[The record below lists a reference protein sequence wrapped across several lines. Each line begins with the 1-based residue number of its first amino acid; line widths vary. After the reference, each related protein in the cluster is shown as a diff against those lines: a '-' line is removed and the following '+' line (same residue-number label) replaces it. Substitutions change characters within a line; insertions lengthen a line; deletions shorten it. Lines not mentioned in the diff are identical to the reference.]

1 MREKKKKLGQRRRTS
16 YVRAGRPARTELCAF
31 RLTPVEKTLLYAAA
45 DANKMTVTDMILMS
59 PIAAGVDIETR
70 WTGPFPPA
78 VKRLL
83 RAYQALET
91 ERIGPEAPILEK
103 VVAMA
108 REASLEVDS
117 RDRAGKR
124 RED

>member
-1 MREKKKKLGQRRRTS
+1 
-16 YVRAGRPARTELCAF
+16 
-31 RLTPVEKTLLYAAA
+31 
-45 DANKMTVTDMILMS
+45 MTVTDMILMS

-91 ERIGPEAPILEK
+91 ERIW
-103 VVAMA
+103 A
-108 REASLEVDS
+108 RGSHFS
-117 RDRAGKR
+117 KR
-124 RED
+124 SWLWRERQAWKSTAAIEQVSVGRTEGDGHLQRLPTSDGRR

>member
-1 MREKKKKLGQRRRTS
+1 MRDKKKKRRPS
-16 YVRAGRPARTELCAF
+16 YVRAGRPARTVFCAF
-31 RLTPVEKTLLYAAA
+31 RLTPVEKTLLEAAA
-45 DANKMTVTDMILMS
+45 DANKMTVTDLILMS
-59 PIAAGVDIETR
+59 AIAAGVDVETR
-70 WTGPFPPA
+70 WTGPYPLA

-83 RAYQALET
+83 RAYQALEK
-91 ERIGPEAPILEK
+91 ERIGPEAPILER

>member
-1 MREKKKKLGQRRRTS
+1 
-16 YVRAGRPARTELCAF
+16 
-31 RLTPVEKTLLYAAA
+31 
-45 DANKMTVTDMILMS
+45 MTVTDMILMS

-91 ERIGPEAPILEK
+91 ERMGQRLPFSKRSWLWRERQAWKSTAAIEQVSVGRTEATGIFNDYPQVMADAEK
-103 VVAMA
+103 
-108 REASLEVDS
+108 RQ
-117 RDRAGKR
+117 
-124 RED
+124 EDEE

>member
-1 MREKKKKLGQRRRTS
+1 MRPKKKTKEEKRRHAS
-16 YVRAGRPARTELCAF
+16 YIRRGRPARTELCAF
-31 RLTPVEKTLLYAAA
+31 RLTAVEKELLAAAA
-45 DANKMTVTDMILMS
+45 DANKMTVADLVLMS
-59 PIAAGVDIETR
+59 AIASGVDIETR

-108 REASLEVDS
+108 REASLGS
-117 RDRAGKR
+117 RSTRSR
-124 RED
+124 REAS

>member
-1 MREKKKKLGQRRRTS
+1 
-16 YVRAGRPARTELCAF
+16 
-31 RLTPVEKTLLYAAA
+31 
-45 DANKMTVTDMILMS
+45 MTVTDMILMS

-70 WTGPFPPA
+70 WTGPFPLA

-91 ERIGPEAPILEK
+91 ERIGPEAPVLEK

-108 REASLEVDS
+108 REASLDVD
-117 RDRAGKR
+117 RHDRAGKR